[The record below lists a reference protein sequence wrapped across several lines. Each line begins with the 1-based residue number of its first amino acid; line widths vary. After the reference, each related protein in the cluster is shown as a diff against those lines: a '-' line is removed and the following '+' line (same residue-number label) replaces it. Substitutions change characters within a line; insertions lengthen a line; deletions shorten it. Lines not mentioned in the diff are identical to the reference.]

1 MRLRRG
7 IGLALFAGALAL
19 CAAGVPNANAAA
31 APARVTVTGE
41 IVDTW
46 CYITEIMYSVGTAHH
61 QCAVWCAIGGIPVS
75 ILGDDGKVYMVL
87 RIEGDDTS
95 VSNPTIVT
103 IQTHKVTVDGDLYR
117 RDGVNYLIVTTVA
130 DDHGIVNLTHDE
142 YGIQPFG
149 K

>member
-117 RDGVNYLIVTTVA
+117 GDGVNYLIVTTVA